1 MAPLPLVDARRIG
14 AAAPPALPNRPTAR
28 ELAVRFEALLLQRA
42 FAPLA
47 KAMGFYGDTIVAVA
61 SEAMLR
67 GAGAGLTGP
76 LENIIAA
83 AVPEGTRR

>member
-1 MAPLPLVDARRIG
+1 
-14 AAAPPALPNRPTAR
+14 
-28 ELAVRFEALLLQRA
+28 
-42 FAPLA
+42 
-47 KAMGFYGDTIVAVA
+47 MGFYGDTIVAVA